1 MSSCRWDPCSWRGV
15 FNECIG
21 GLICNDTLKVAAM
34 NGLKSPGQ
42 IPKLEAKWD
51 PCGFKGLFGEC
62 SPLIKTIQTCPPN
75 WKLRDG
81 LCYED

>member
-34 NGLKSPGQ
+34 NGKSPGQ

-62 SPLIKTIQTCPPN
+62 SPLIKTIQTCPSN
-75 WKLRDG
+75 LKLRDG